1 LPNSPNRI
9 VELLHEP
16 SAHLAFAM
24 LAQPI
29 PLPSGYLL
37 GGETGISIA
46 FESDGRW
53 TEIADLKFRHE
64 ENCRLPACP
73 DGPASPRFPYRR
85 SGNLHGRY
93 PLVCRADYPLE
104 TVTRAQ
110 TEGSSQRVFMEHDQ
124 MIEAPASNGADHA
137 FYIGTLPRR
146 ARCRQNFA
154 DPKSRD

>member
-1 LPNSPNRI
+1 
-9 VELLHEP
+9 
-16 SAHLAFAM
+16 M

-37 GGETGISIA
+37 GGKTGISIA

-73 DGPASPRFPYRR
+73 DGPASPRFPYRG

-110 TEGSSQRVFMEHDQ
+110 LGRHYTILREDMD
-124 MIEAPASNGADHA
+124 A
-137 FYIGTLPRR
+137 FLDRKR
-146 ARCRQNFA
+146 AEWHE
-154 DPKSRD
+154 